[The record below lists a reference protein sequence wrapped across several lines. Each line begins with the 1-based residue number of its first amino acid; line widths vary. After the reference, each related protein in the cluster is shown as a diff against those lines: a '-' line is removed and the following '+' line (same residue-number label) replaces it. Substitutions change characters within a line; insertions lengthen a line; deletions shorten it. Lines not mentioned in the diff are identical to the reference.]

1 MANQLHP
8 AGDDPPRT
16 GRLARFLQLSFE
28 RESARLGWSCSIE
41 APLID
46 AHAARRLGFNPR
58 VDVLLSRPDD
68 DRRIWV
74 EFEVSRA
81 DPVANQAKFA
91 SAAFFEGC
99 GSGDAFVSMASRHIA
114 PGRKAL
120 MATTAMF
127 MRSVGIPAFQ
137 VDLLPD
143 ADGPT
148 IKALN
153 ASSPQ
158 VLEGATLDVGAE
170 LDRVIAV
177 ADAKLVAGWHRIH
190 MADNAFT
197 VSANVRTWNAE
208 VADPV
213 LMRRWAK
220 RRVRYLAFDPASR
233 LFAPSKFCAI
243 VPATTGA
250 LEGRSFLSVRE
261 PPGGMTSEIY
271 FSLGEQDPR
280 FDGHV
285 ARVHLERRLRFRAI
299 AVSALPVGMAEAFQR
314 WRTTFSETI
323 SVPRDAVV
331 LGPSI

>member
-1 MANQLHP
+1 MPIDA
-8 AGDDPPRT
+8 PPPGQGQPNS
-16 GRLARFLQLSFE
+16 GRLAGFLQRAF
-28 RESARLGWSCSIE
+28 ARGSPRRGWTCSIE

-46 AHAARRLGFNPR
+46 PQAARRLGFNPR
-58 VDVLLSRPDD
+58 VDVLMTRSDD
-68 DRRIWV
+68 ARRIWV

-99 GSGDAFVSMASRHIA
+99 GAGDAFVSMASRHIA

-143 ADGPT
+143 TDGPT
-148 IKALN
+148 IKSLN
-153 ASSPQ
+153 ATRAQ
-158 VLEGATLDVGAE
+158 ELERASIDVDAE
-170 LDRVIAV
+170 IDRVIAV
-177 ADAKLVAGWHRIH
+177 ADAKLISGWHRIH

-208 VADPV
+208 AADPV
-213 LMRRWAK
+213 LASRWAT
-220 RRVRYLAFDPASR
+220 RRVRFLAFDPSSR
-233 LFAPSKFCAI
+233 LFAPSKFCAF

-250 LEGRSFLSVRE
+250 VEGRSFLSVRE

-280 FDGHV
+280 FDGHI
-285 ARVHLERRLRFRAI
+285 ARVHLERRLRYRPI
-299 AVSALPVGMAEAFQR
+299 ARSALSGGMADELER
-314 WRTTFSETI
+314 WQTANSATI

-331 LGPSI
+331 LVPPM